1 MQNSIIRYDL
11 IEIRKDLI
19 RIAKEEDESNNSMDL
34 NLKESE
40 KNVTDK

>member
-34 NLKESE
+34 NLIESN
-40 KNVTDK
+40 KFSTD